1 MKRLFTTHIKNN
13 LGILNLFGK
22 TLGRFLFL
30 LLTSFFAYKLS
41 FKDFAAFAIFW
52 TTLRMLT
59 FFSAN
64 NLYIIYFNEVR
75 ESLINHKKWPVNV
88 SSNIALTVLVLG
100 LLSSIISFFIFD
112 SIWISVLMFPS
123 LILFVLIRNI
133 AEFSK
138 SDNSVYLSVFIEDI
152 VFYLLFF
159 VIGISSVYIFNNL
172 MGIIIALFL
181 TIFIT
186 AITSLILF
194 KNKFKFKINTFKIR
208 PKDFSFKVFKLGI
221 NYTILRGNEF
231 LASFGARYLGQIYFG
246 DIFVSYA
253 HIMYQFY
260 NLSALITM
268 AVISGLQSKIT
279 VKIDANFNKI
289 FVKEMYVKILKT
301 IIPVVFG
308 IIIII
313 TLFSSQILAL
323 FFTKYTQYNKL
334 LVKVSFIGLIFMM
347 VQPLVY
353 ILIYNNKVSNI
364 RFLNFMQYLGI
375 AIVYVLPFIFPKF
388 NEQYWL
394 LMMMTVII
402 TIQGI
407 FAIVSYKTI
416 R

>member
-1 MKRLFTTHIKNN
+1 MKRLFNTYIKNN

-75 ESLINHKKWPVNV
+75 ESLINHKKWPANV

-112 SIWISVLMFPS
+112 SIWIAVLMFPS
-123 LILFVLIRNI
+123 LVLFVLIRNI

-138 SDNSVYLSVFIEDI
+138 SDNSVYLSIFIEDI
-152 VFYLLFF
+152 VFYFLFF

-172 MGIIIALFL
+172 MGIVIALFL

-208 PKDFSFKVFKLGI
+208 PKDFSFKVFRLGI
-221 NYTILRGNEF
+221 NYTFLRGNEI

-279 VKIDANFNKI
+279 VKIDADFNKI
-289 FVKEMYVKILKT
+289 FVREMYVKILKT

-313 TLFSSQILAL
+313 TLFNSQILAL

-334 LVKVSFIGLIFMM
+334 LVKVSFIGL
-347 VQPLVY
+347 
-353 ILIYNNKVSNI
+353 
-364 RFLNFMQYLGI
+364 
-375 AIVYVLPFIFPKF
+375 
-388 NEQYWL
+388 
-394 LMMMTVII
+394 
-402 TIQGI
+402 
-407 FAIVSYKTI
+407 
-416 R
+416 